1 MAMTRGAMARRP
13 TDAHAMIE
21 RIDISAFSIPT
32 DAPESDGTCE
42 WISSTLALVEAH
54 VGAECELSYTYADA
68 ATAWLIHD
76 QFVHLVV
83 GLDASAVSR
92 GGSKWPARRA
102 VRSEGQAV
110 KSAVVFVAG
119 RGPRLRIG
127 LWHVD
132 LRRTRSSGCGS
143 NSAVGR
149 REAVGQT
156 RSCSNAPT
164 PIDMRFSKN
173 TIQMV

>member
-1 MAMTRGAMARRP
+1 MARRP

-132 LRRTRSSGCGS
+132 FTSYSLERLRKQLGGWAARGGWPDAELLKR
-143 NSAVGR
+143 ADADR
-149 REAVGQT
+149 YA
-156 RSCSNAPT
+156 
-164 PIDMRFSKN
+164 I
-173 TIQMV
+173 